1 MADKV
6 ISIRENHDKKID
18 DIVIQARDLVKVYGT
33 QIQTEVLHG
42 LNFSITAHEFVS
54 IIGYS
59 GSGKSTLLNILGA
72 LDKPTRGEIL
82 FKGTELGRMSE
93 DELAGFRN
101 KNLGFIFQFHH
112 LLPEF
117 TALENVLIPTWI
129 SEGKSHSKKLN
140 RAKELLEIVG
150 LEKYMKNKATNLS
163 GGQQQRVAIARA
175 LINDPTI
182 LLGDEPTGNLDSD
195 TTDQVYG
202 LFRDINKELGTT
214 LIIVT
219 HNDHI
224 AAKSDRVIQLVD
236 GNIDR
241 DYKNTEMTQEQA
253 FKEVAPGYCRYC
265 KNDARA
271 INL

>member
-1 MADKV
+1 MADK
-6 ISIRENHDKKID
+6 
-18 DIVIQARDLVKVYGT
+18 IVLQAKDLIKVYGT
-33 QIQTEVLHG
+33 TIKNEVLHG
-42 LNFSITAHEFVS
+42 LNFEIKKNEFTS

-72 LDKPTRGEIL
+72 LDQPTRGEIYFQDL
-82 FKGTELGRMSE
+82 AFGKMSQ
-93 DELAGFRN
+93 DALADFRN

-129 SEGKSHSKKLN
+129 DYGKATNKKLN
-140 RAKELLEIVG
+140 RAKELLELVG
-150 LEKYMKNKATNLS
+150 LKDFMKNRATKLS

-182 LLGDEPTGNLDSD
+182 LLGDEPTGNLDSE

-202 LFRDINKELGTT
+202 LFRTINKELGTT

-224 AAKSDRVIQLVD
+224 AAKSDRVIELTD
-236 GNIDR
+236 GIISR
-241 DYKNTEMTQEQA
+241 DYLNVDKTEEEA
-253 FKEVAPGYCRYC
+253 FKLVAPIYC
-265 KNDARA
+265 KHCSRA
-271 INL
+271 VISNM

>member
-1 MADKV
+1 MA
-6 ISIRENHDKKID
+6 NNN
-18 DIVIQARDLVKVYGT
+18 IVLEARGITKVYGT
-33 QIQTEVLHG
+33 TIRNEVLHE
-42 LNFSITAHEFVS
+42 LDFTIHSKVFAS

-72 LDKPTRGEIL
+72 LDQPTKGEIF
-82 FKGTELGRMSE
+82 FKGIEFGKMTQ
-93 DELAGFRN
+93 DELAEFRN
-101 KNLGFIFQFHH
+101 QNLGFIFQFHH

-129 SEGKSHSKKLN
+129 KEGRSHNKKLE
-140 RAKELLEIVG
+140 RAKELLALVG
-150 LEKYMKNKATNLS
+150 LKDFMKSKANNLS

-182 LLGDEPTGNLDSD
+182 LLGDEPTGNLDSE

-202 LFRDINKELGTT
+202 LFRDINKSLNTT

-224 AAKSDRVIQLVD
+224 AAKSDRVIELLD
-236 GNIDR
+236 GRINR
-241 DYKNTEMTQEQA
+241 DYLNTELSEEEA
-253 FKEVAPGYCRYC
+253 FQKVAPVYC
-265 KNDARA
+265 KICPHDPNRKV
-271 INL
+271 NLA